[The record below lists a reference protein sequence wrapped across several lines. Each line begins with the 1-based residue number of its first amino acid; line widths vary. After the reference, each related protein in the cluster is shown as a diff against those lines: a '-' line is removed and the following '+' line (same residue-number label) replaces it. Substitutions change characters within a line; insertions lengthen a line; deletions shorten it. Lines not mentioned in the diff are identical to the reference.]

1 MNISGILVQAY
12 PENLTSVCRALSDME
27 GVEVHASN
35 DAGKIVVT
43 IEKESNAAMSDM
55 LLSLQNLPGVLAAS
69 MVYHQFDDAI

>member
-1 MNISGILVQAY
+1 
-12 PENLTSVCRALSDME
+12 ME

-35 DAGKIVVT
+35 DDGKIVVT
-43 IEKESNAAMSDM
+43 IEQEGNAGMSDM

>member
-12 PENLTSVCRALSDME
+12 PENIRSVCRALSDME

-35 DAGKIVVT
+35 DDGKIVVT
-43 IEKESNAAMSDM
+43 IEQEGNAGMSDM